1 VDFFAAIIYILPALI
16 QSRFFKAFASK
27 EFKPFLFF
35 GMDVVFLIPNKLNKM
50 KKINFLVAA
59 AFTVV
64 AFTACN
70 NSDKSAKA
78 DAENLT
84 IYVDSVES
92 APRVY
97 TAANWTAIDAGYNMR
112 AAKADSVADKLSAD
126 EKAKADLSR
135 AKYNALKAEY
145 EAKIKQMEL
154 EAKMTTS
161 NTGDYRT
168 VLRNNLFGE
177 GKIGTDMSFAFVN
190 ANNILDVYKKFVNT
204 VDDNKNN
211 YSREDWDEIKVL
223 YEALDTRKNVVE
235 KEGIATGDN
244 LKIAGLKI
252 KFAAI
257 KATHRG
263 VSKVEENNEAKH

>member
-1 VDFFAAIIYILPALI
+1 
-16 QSRFFKAFASK
+16 
-27 EFKPFLFF
+27 
-35 GMDVVFLIPNKLNKM
+35 M
-50 KKINFLVAA
+50 KKINFLIAA
-59 AFTVV
+59 TLIVTAGV
-64 AFTACN
+64 FTACS
-70 NSDKSAKA
+70 NSDKDTAKA

-84 IYVDSVES
+84 QYVDSVEN

-97 TAANWTAIDAGYNMR
+97 TSANWTLIDEGYNAR
-112 AAKADSVADKLSAD
+112 VAKADSAADKLSA
-126 EKAKADLSR
+126 EQKAKADLSK

-145 EAKIKQMEL
+145 EAKLKVKEMENQM
-154 EAKMTTS
+154 ASAS
-161 NTGDYRT
+161 NYRA
-168 VLRNNLFGE
+168 VLRSSLFGE

-204 VDDNKNN
+204 VDDNKNK

-235 KEGIATGDN
+235 KEGIAAGDN
-244 LKIAGLKI
+244 LKIAGLKV

-263 VSKVEENNEAKH
+263 ASKVEENNEAKQ

>member
-1 VDFFAAIIYILPALI
+1 
-16 QSRFFKAFASK
+16 
-27 EFKPFLFF
+27 
-35 GMDVVFLIPNKLNKM
+35 M

-145 EAKIKQMEL
+145 EAKIKQMEM
-154 EAKMTTS
+154 EAKMATS
-161 NTGDYRT
+161 NSGDYRS

>member
-1 VDFFAAIIYILPALI
+1 
-16 QSRFFKAFASK
+16 
-27 EFKPFLFF
+27 
-35 GMDVVFLIPNKLNKM
+35 M

-59 AFTVV
+59 ALTIG

-70 NSDKSAKA
+70 NSDKSMAKA

-84 IYVDSVES
+84 MYVDSVES

-97 TAANWTAIDAGYNMR
+97 TSANWSDIDAGYNMR
-112 AAKADSVADKLSAD
+112 VVKADSAADKLSA
-126 EKAKADLSR
+126 EQKAKADLSK

-145 EAKIKQMEL
+145 EAKIKQMEM
-154 EAKMTTS
+154 EAKMAS
-161 NTGDYRT
+161 SSSGDYRA
-168 VLRNNLFGE
+168 VLRSNLFGE
-177 GKIGTDMSFAFVN
+177 GKIGTDMSFSFVN

-204 VDDNKNN
+204 VDDNKNS

-244 LKIAGLKI
+244 LKIAGLKV

-263 VSKVEENNEAKH
+263 GSKVEENNDAKQ